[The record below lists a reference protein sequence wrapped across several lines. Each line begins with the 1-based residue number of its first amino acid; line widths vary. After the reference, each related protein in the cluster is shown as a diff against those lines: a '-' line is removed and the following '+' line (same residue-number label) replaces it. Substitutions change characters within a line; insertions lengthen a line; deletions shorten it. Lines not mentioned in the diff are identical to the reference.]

1 MNKEMVSVIVP
12 VYNAAKCIADTIM
25 CVKKQTYENWE
36 LILVDDGSTD
46 DSFAIMQAYEDD
58 RIHPVRQREG
68 KGAACARNYG
78 VNLARGQYIAFL
90 DADDLWL
97 SDKLE
102 KQIAFVKSKDA
113 AFTFT
118 GYEFADENAKPT
130 GAVVRVPEVMRYKDA
145 VKNTT
150 IFTSTVIFDLE
161 KLSKEE
167 IMMPQVP
174 SEDSATWWKV
184 LRSGKKAYGLDEAL
198 TLYRRMGKSLSSNK
212 LEAVRRIWFL
222 YRRVE
227 HFNVFY
233 SAYCFCFWAV
243 RAVIRRV

>member
-1 MNKEMVSVIVP
+1 MNKDMVSVIVP
-12 VYNAAKCIADTIM
+12 VYNAAKCISDTIM
-25 CVKKQTYENWE
+25 CVMKQTYENWE

-46 DSFAIMQAYEDD
+46 DSFAIMQTFENDK
-58 RIHPVRQREG
+58 IHPVKQKEG

-78 VNLARGQYIAFL
+78 ISLAKGQYIAFL

-97 SDKLE
+97 EDKLE
-102 KQIAFVKSKDA
+102 KQISFLKSKNA

-118 GYEFADENAKPT
+118 GYEFADENAVPT
-130 GAVVRVPEVMRYKDA
+130 GAVVRVPSVMRYKDA

-150 IFTSTVIFDLE
+150 IFTSTVIFDLD
-161 KLSKEE
+161 KLSKDE

-184 LRSGKKAYGLDEAL
+184 LRSGKLAYGLDEAL

-212 LEAVRRIWFL
+212 VEAVRRIWFL
-222 YRRVE
+222 YRKVE
-227 HFNVFY
+227 HFNIFY